1 MAIQNSENLYDALVA
16 SVKKACV
23 EKNYV
28 GTLDLCKTEAMNG
41 GEQTYNAIGQ
51 HYIYEKSFEDGG
63 DVKLEFKWYDK
74 SKPFSIQPD
83 INRFAVTLSR
93 STGADLRHTNSYE
106 D

>member
-1 MAIQNSENLYDALVA
+1 MVIQNSQDLYDALVA
-16 SVKKACV
+16 SVENACAN
-23 EKNYV
+23 KNYV
-28 GTLDLCKTEAMNG
+28 GTLDLCRTEAMGG

-51 HYIYEKSFEDGG
+51 HFIYEKAFDDGSE
-63 DVKLEFKWYDK
+63 VKLEFKWYDK

-93 STGADLRHTNSYE
+93 STGAELRHTNSFE